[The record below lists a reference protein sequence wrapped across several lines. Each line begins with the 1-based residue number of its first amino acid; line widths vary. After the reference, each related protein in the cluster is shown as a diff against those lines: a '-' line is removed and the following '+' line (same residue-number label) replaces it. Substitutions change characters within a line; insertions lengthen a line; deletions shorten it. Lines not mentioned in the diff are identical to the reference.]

1 VLLGIF
7 GQWLVYFLKS
17 YLETHKRIKL
27 QHVWQSIM
35 PQIRE
40 ETL

>member
-7 GQWLVYFLKS
+7 GQWLVHFLKS

-27 QHVWQSIM
+27 
-35 PQIRE
+35 
-40 ETL
+40 

>member
-7 GQWLVYFLKS
+7 GQWLAYFLKS

-27 QHVWQSIM
+27 
-35 PQIRE
+35 
-40 ETL
+40 